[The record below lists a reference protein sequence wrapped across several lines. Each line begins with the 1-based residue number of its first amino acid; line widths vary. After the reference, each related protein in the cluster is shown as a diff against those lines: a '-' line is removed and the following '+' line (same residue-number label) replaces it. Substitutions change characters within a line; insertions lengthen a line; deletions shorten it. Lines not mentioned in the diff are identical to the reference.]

1 MPRRGARRPDVRPYP
16 ERVDELSSTTGI
28 VALAAAGVALLA
40 LLLCVLLAVRL
51 RRLRA
56 DQRLVLGERRED
68 LVAHAAGL
76 NRHVAQLRQFVERES
91 LRFDERLN
99 EAEER
104 LDGAVTHSA
113 VVRYDAF
120 NETSGRQ
127 SSTIALLDDRGDGVV
142 LSAILQREQA
152 RVYAKPIT
160 GGRSALDLSPEEIAA
175 MQEARRERPDLGPA
189 AGSGGFDESGEGGE
203 RR

>member
-1 MPRRGARRPDVRPYP
+1 M
-16 ERVDELSSTTGI
+16 DELSSTTGI

-113 VVRYDAF
+113 VVRLASAPSLAL
-120 NETSGRQ
+120 TAT
-127 SSTIALLDDRGDGVV
+127 SSTPSFA
-142 LSAILQREQA
+142 
-152 RVYAKPIT
+152 
-160 GGRSALDLSPEEIAA
+160 
-175 MQEARRERPDLGPA
+175 
-189 AGSGGFDESGEGGE
+189 
-203 RR
+203 